1 MRWWNVSSWDIIG
14 RLRKLEQRSTNNE
27 RNIMSQQQDATKLKE
42 YLDGIAADI
51 APIKN
56 GIDALNANLAAAIAD
71 DNPDLL
77 KGALD
82 EAAGLK
88 NTFDQLAASFAKAG
102 SPIPVGD
109 NPAPAPAPTPP
120 VDTSTDSGDSK
131 PAGDDGKPA
140 DGAAPQA

>member
-120 VDTSTDSGDSK
+120 VDTSTDSGDGK
-131 PAGDDGKPA
+131 PAGDDGKSA
-140 DGAAPQA
+140 D